1 MSMRPYG
8 MVGTDQIMFAEDWN
22 KPTDMIPV
30 VSANAPGSGYVI
42 DETGNWVL
50 PANVSAAKEAVRTAR
65 QEAILN
71 AWPVAQ
77 QMEAIG
83 DHLAGDSTKF
93 DKMQSDLEEIKKKFP
108 YPEQAVTKSKGL
120 KLTVKT
126 AS

>member
-1 MSMRPYG
+1 MRPYG
-8 MVGTDQIMFAEDWN
+8 MVGTDQIMFTEDWN
-22 KPTDMIPV
+22 KPADMIPV
-30 VSANAPGSGYVI
+30 VSADSPGTGYVI
-42 DETGNWVL
+42 DETGNWSL
-50 PANVSAAKEAVRTAR
+50 PANVSIAKEAIRKAR
-65 QEAILN
+65 QDEILR
-71 AWPVAQ
+71 AWPIAQ

-93 DKMQSDLEEIKKKFP
+93 NQMQLDLEEIKKKFP

>member
-30 VSANAPGSGYVI
+30 VSANSPGSGHII

-50 PANVSAAKEAVRTAR
+50 PANVSAAKAAVRTAR

-108 YPEQAVTKSKGL
+108 YPEQAAPKSKGL
-120 KLTVKT
+120 KLIVKT
-126 AS
+126 SS

>member
-1 MSMRPYG
+1 MRPYG

-22 KPTDMIPV
+22 KPTDMILV
-30 VSANAPGSGYVI
+30 VSANSPGSGYII

-50 PANVSAAKEAVRTAR
+50 PANVSAAKEAVRAAR

-83 DHLAGDSTKF
+83 DHLGGDSTKF
-93 DKMQSDLEEIKKKFP
+93 DKMQLELEEIRKNFP
-108 YPEQAVTKSKGL
+108 YPEQSTAASKGL

-126 AS
+126 SS